1 MAATMYK
8 EETDVRHYC
17 DAIYRE
23 LSEMK
28 KKAFGIVCNV
38 ETSTAAEEA
47 RKEEY
52 LELFDIV
59 DNIEKKLESLMKAC
73 PQDWGSTKE
82 EIESSKKRLDD
93 ALEWW
98 YG

>member
-1 MAATMYK
+1 MATATVK
-8 EETDVRHYC
+8 EEIDLHKYC
-17 DAIYRE
+17 ESMYRE

-38 ETSTAAEEA
+38 ETSTAGEEA
-47 RKEEY
+47 RRAEY
-52 LELFDIV
+52 FELFDLV
-59 DNIEKKLESLMKAC
+59 DYIEKKLESLAKQC
-73 PQDWGSTKE
+73 PSDRRITKE
-82 EIESSKKRLDD
+82 EIEGSKRKISD